1 MPRARHEL
9 LHPPDLRVHGNVQV
23 QLLSSSH
30 FSPIQVR
37 WNISHYILYLGFFVR
52 LTGSYGIVWFSA
64 LRPVLARKQRAKVK
78 RGTEITRTVK
88 EVCGFLN

>member
-1 MPRARHEL
+1 M
-9 LHPPDLRVHGNVQV
+9 
-23 QLLSSSH
+23 
-30 FSPIQVR
+30 
-37 WNISHYILYLGFFVR
+37 GFFVR

-64 LRPVLARKQRAKVK
+64 LRPVLARKQRANVK